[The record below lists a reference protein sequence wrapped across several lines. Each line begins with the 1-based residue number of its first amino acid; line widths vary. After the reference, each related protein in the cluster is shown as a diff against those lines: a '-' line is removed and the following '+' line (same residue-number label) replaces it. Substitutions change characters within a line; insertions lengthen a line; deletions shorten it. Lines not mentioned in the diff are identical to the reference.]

1 MYRSLVQCDINFG
14 QTKAEEMKLIDFIS
28 KFPDEE
34 SCKTKLR
41 EYRERH
47 GVVCPRCGSIQH
59 YWKRVIGNFASA
71 KFGKVKSAVN

>member
-34 SCKTKLR
+34 STGRDMGLSVPDA
-41 EYRERH
+41 EAFSTT
-47 GVVCPRCGSIQH
+47 GSGT
-59 YWKRVIGNFASA
+59 RNAS
-71 KFGKVKSAVN
+71 SARAAITARA

>member
-1 MYRSLVQCDINFG
+1 MYRSLIQCDINFG

-41 EYRERH
+41 EYRE
-47 GVVCPRCGSIQH
+47 
-59 YWKRVIGNFASA
+59 
-71 KFGKVKSAVN
+71 